1 MNLYLIVL
9 LLLAAGAVLEW
20 FKPKYQQKIFTVCW
34 CVTTAVVALRFGQ
47 GTDYATYE
55 GIYRTIPTVID
66 LSKGYICGFYP
77 EMGWRLFCAF
87 FKLFQAPFWTVTMA
101 AAVIEMLL
109 LGRFLKKYVP
119 YQTTGLFLSYPVLIF
134 VYMVSGLRQA
144 MAICI
149 FLGLVLPFYLEKK
162 WIQYVIGVL
171 IAASF
176 HKVGYGWLVLVIA
189 YYIPVWGMVAL
200 AGVAMAGG
208 LFIQIPA
215 VTKLILQLIP
225 SYHMW
230 RFLWDGTM
238 SLFAIG
244 ERVVSFVVLLIFYGW
259 FTRQREEVPRQIQ
272 LLFKVYSCGV
282 CFYMLMCCNSYY
294 ASRYAAIFKVVECA
308 VVTGFVACCRSSED
322 MMVTEKTHIGTG
334 IPFRKYVGT
343 GVMAFFLC
351 LTLVMGIKNL
361 HAAVSEGGYDKLG
374 VNLFT
379 YPYVSVLNQ
388 QKINDYYDYQEKTDR
403 MYEYNLEDQQLWMLE
418 SQEEP

>member
-149 FLGLVLPFYLEKK
+149 FLGLVLPLYLEKK

-189 YYIPVWGMVAL
+189 YYIPVWGMVTL

-388 QKINDYYDYQEKTDR
+388 QKINDYYDYQEKTDQ

>member
-55 GIYRTIPTVID
+55 GIYRTIPAVID

-200 AGVAMAGG
+200 TGAATAVG
-208 LFIQIPA
+208 LIIQIP
-215 VTKLILQLIP
+215 VVEQLILGILP
-225 SYHMW
+225 SYHMTQ
-230 RFLWDGTM
+230 FLTGGQHELVCCGRACGELCSIADAIYMALQAKGRDSQVGT
-238 SLFAIG
+238 A
-244 ERVVSFVVLLIFYGW
+244 VVQSIYLWCLLLYVDV
-259 FTRQREEVPRQIQ
+259 REC
-272 LLFKVYSCGV
+272 LLCQPLCGNLQGCGV
-282 CFYMLMCCNSYY
+282 CGG
-294 ASRYAAIFKVVECA
+294 SRTCG
-308 VVTGFVACCRSSED
+308 TLSE
-322 MMVTEKTHIGTG
+322 
-334 IPFRKYVGT
+334 F
-343 GVMAFFLC
+343 
-351 LTLVMGIKNL
+351 
-361 HAAVSEGGYDKLG
+361 
-374 VNLFT
+374 
-379 YPYVSVLNQ
+379 
-388 QKINDYYDYQEKTDR
+388 
-403 MYEYNLEDQQLWMLE
+403 
-418 SQEEP
+418 

>member
-9 LLLAAGAVLEW
+9 LLLTAGAVLEW

-55 GIYRTIPTVID
+55 GIYRTIPAVID

-200 AGVAMAGG
+200 TGAATAGG

-238 SLFAIG
+238 SLFAVG
-244 ERVVSFVVLLIFYGW
+244 ERVVSFAVLLIFYGW
-259 FTRQREEVPRQIQ
+259 FTRQREDVPRQIQ

-294 ASRYAAIFKVVECA
+294 ASRYAAIFKVVWQDTRLPSQYW
-308 VVTGFVACCRSSED
+308 V
-322 MMVTEKTHIGTG
+322 KIG
-334 IPFRKYVGT
+334 
-343 GVMAFFLC
+343 C
-351 LTLVMGIKNL
+351 LTSGR
-361 HAAVSEGGYDKLG
+361 DK
-374 VNLFT
+374 
-379 YPYVSVLNQ
+379 
-388 QKINDYYDYQEKTDR
+388 
-403 MYEYNLEDQQLWMLE
+403 
-418 SQEEP
+418 

>member
-1 MNLYLIVL
+1 MNLYLILL

-20 FKPKYQQKIFTVCW
+20 FRPQYQQKIFAVCW
-34 CVTTAVVALRFGQ
+34 CATTAVVALRFGQ

-87 FKLFQAPFWTVTMA
+87 FKLFQAPFWVVTMSA
-101 AAVIEMLL
+101 AMIEMVL

-119 YQTTGLFLSYPVLIF
+119 YQTAGLFLSYPVLIL

-144 MAICI
+144 MAVCI

-162 WIQYVIGVL
+162 WIRYVIGVL

-189 YYIPVWGMVAL
+189 GYLPVWGMVVL
-200 AGVAMAGG
+200 AGAAAVGG
-208 LFIQIPA
+208 LILQIPA
-215 VTKLILQLIP
+215 MEQLILGVLP
-225 SYHMW
+225 SYHMSQ
-230 RFLWDGTM
+230 FLTDGSM
-238 SLFAIG
+238 SLFAVG
-244 ERVVSFVVLLIFYGW
+244 ERVLSFVVLLTVYLW
-259 FTRQREEVPRQIQ
+259 LSHQREEIPEQLQ
-272 LLFKVYSCGV
+272 LLFKIYICGV
-282 CFYMLMCCNSYY
+282 CFYMLMMGNAYY

-308 VVTGFVACCRSSED
+308 VVIGLAVCCREPQ
-322 MMVTEKTHIGTG
+322 TCAAAEKKQNHCA
-334 IPFRKYVGT
+334 RT

-351 LTLVMGIKNL
+351 LTLLMGVKNL
-361 HAAVSEGGYDKLG
+361 HAAVCEGGYDKLG

-388 QKINDYYDYQEKTDR
+388 QKINEYYDYQEKTDL
-403 MYEYNLEDQQLWMLE
+403 MYQYNLEDQQLWMLE
-418 SQEEP
+418 SQEEQ

>member
-189 YYIPVWGMVAL
+189 YYIPVWGMVTL

>member
-87 FKLFQAPFWTVTMA
+87 FKLFQTPFWTVTMA

-109 LGRFLKKYVP
+109 FGRFLKKYVP

-176 HKVGYGWLVLVIA
+176 HKVGYGWLVLMIA

-244 ERVVSFVVLLIFYGW
+244 ERVVSFAVLLIFYGW

-351 LTLVMGIKNL
+351 LTLVMGVKNL

-403 MYEYNLEDQQLWMLE
+403 MYEYNLEDQRLWMLE

>member
-55 GIYRTIPTVID
+55 GIYRTIPAVID

-189 YYIPVWGMVAL
+189 YYIPVWGMVTLTGA
-200 AGVAMAGG
+200 AMVVG
-208 LFIQIPA
+208 LIIQIP
-215 VTKLILQLIP
+215 VVEQLILGILP
-225 SYHMW
+225 SYHMTQ
-230 RFLWDGTM
+230 FLTEGSM
-238 SLFAIG
+238 SLFAVG
-244 ERVVSFVVLLIFYGW
+244 ERVVSFAVLLMLYIW
-259 FTRQREEVPRQIQ
+259 LCRQKEEIPKWVQQ
-272 LLFKVYSCGV
+272 LFKVYICGV
-282 CFYMLMCCNSYY
+282 CFYMLMSGNAYY
-294 ASRYAAIFKVVECA
+294 ASRYATIFKVVECA
-308 VVTGFVACCRSSED
+308 VWR
-322 MMVTEKTHIGTG
+322 IL
-334 IPFRKYVGT
+334 P
-343 GVMAFFLC
+343 
-351 LTLVMGIKNL
+351 
-361 HAAVSEGGYDKLG
+361 
-374 VNLFT
+374 
-379 YPYVSVLNQ
+379 
-388 QKINDYYDYQEKTDR
+388 
-403 MYEYNLEDQQLWMLE
+403 
-418 SQEEP
+418 

>member
-1 MNLYLIVL
+1 MNLYLILL

-20 FKPKYQQKIFTVCW
+20 FLPKYQQKIFAVCW
-34 CVTTAVVALRFGQ
+34 CVTTAVIALRFGQ

-77 EMGWRLFCAF
+77 EIGWRLFCAF
-87 FKLFQAPFWTVTMA
+87 FKLFQAPFWVVTMA
-101 AAVIEMLL
+101 AAVIEMVL
-109 LGRFLKKYVP
+109 LGRFLKKYVL
-119 YQTTGLFLSYPVLIF
+119 YQTAGLFLSYPVLIF

-200 AGVAMAGG
+200 AGAATVGG

-215 VTKLILQLIP
+215 VEQLILGILP
-225 SYHMW
+225 SYHMTQ
-230 RFLWDGTM
+230 FLTEGSI
-238 SLFAIG
+238 SLFAVG
-244 ERVVSFVVLLIFYGW
+244 ERVASFAVLLMLYVLLL
-259 FTRQREEVPRQIQ
+259 RQKEEIPEQVQ
-272 LLFKVYSCGV
+272 LLFKVYICGV
-282 CFYMLMCCNSYY
+282 CFYMLMSGNAYY

-308 VVTGFVACCRSSED
+308 VVTGFWACCRVED
-322 MMVTEKTHIGTG
+322 PAVADKK
-334 IPFRKYVGT
+334 RKYAGT
-343 GVMAFFLC
+343 GVAAFFLC
-351 LTLVMGIKNL
+351 LTLVMGVKNL
-361 HAAVSEGGYDKLG
+361 NAAVSEGGYDKLG
-374 VNLFT
+374 MNLFT
-379 YPYVSVLNQ
+379 YPYVSVVNQ

>member
-20 FKPKYQQKIFTVCW
+20 FKPKYQQKIFSVCW

-200 AGVAMAGG
+200 AGAATVGG

-238 SLFAIG
+238 SLFAVG
-244 ERVVSFVVLLIFYGW
+244 ERIVSFAVLLIFYGW

-351 LTLVMGIKNL
+351 LTLLMGIKNL

-388 QKINDYYDYQEKTDR
+388 QKINDYYDYQKKTDR

>member
-20 FKPKYQQKIFTVCW
+20 FKPKYQQKIFSVCW

-189 YYIPVWGMVAL
+189 YYIPVWGMVTL

>member
-200 AGVAMAGG
+200 AGVAMVGG

-244 ERVVSFVVLLIFYGW
+244 ERVVSFAVLLIFYGW

>member
-189 YYIPVWGMVAL
+189 YYIPVWGMVTL

-238 SLFAIG
+238 SLFAVG
-244 ERVVSFVVLLIFYGW
+244 ERVVSFAVLLIFYGW

-322 MMVTEKTHIGTG
+322 MMITEKPHIGTG
-334 IPFRKYVGT
+334 IPFRKYAGT

-351 LTLVMGIKNL
+351 LTLLMGIKNL